1 MLSRS
6 ISAFVLIGGMALC
19 FTSCSSK
26 YEEKPMGQY
35 NLVIQRGGATL
46 GYSPQSGVQLLEQD
60 GYRFKD
66 LNRDGK
72 LDKYEDWRLTPE
84 ERAQDLAAQLSV
96 EEIAGLMLYSA
107 HQSIPGVSRSGHF
120 MGSTYNGTTLEESG
134 LTSAD
139 LTDQQKKFLGEDNL
153 RAVLVTTVESPEV
166 AAKWNN
172 NVQAY
177 VEGLG
182 HGIPANNSSD
192 PRHTVSADA
201 EYNYGAGGTIS
212 LWPSSLGIAATF
224 DPAAMKRFGQ
234 IASREYRALG
244 IATALSPQV
253 DIATDPRWSRF
264 SGTFGD
270 DSNLATDMAR
280 AYCDGFQTSPADKSV
295 LFNMPSSVPLW
306 SINVSFLVCV
316 VLGIVFGYIPAQKA
330 ARMDPIEAIRHE

>member
-1 MLSRS
+1 M
-6 ISAFVLIGGMALC
+6 C

-26 YEEKPMGQY
+26 YDERPMGQY
-35 NLVIQRGGATL
+35 NLVIQKDGATL

-212 LWPSSLGIAATF
+212 L
-224 DPAAMKRFGQ
+224 
-234 IASREYRALG
+234 
-244 IATALSPQV
+244 
-253 DIATDPRWSRF
+253 
-264 SGTFGD
+264 
-270 DSNLATDMAR
+270 
-280 AYCDGFQTSPADKSV
+280 
-295 LFNMPSSVPLW
+295 
-306 SINVSFLVCV
+306 
-316 VLGIVFGYIPAQKA
+316 
-330 ARMDPIEAIRHE
+330 